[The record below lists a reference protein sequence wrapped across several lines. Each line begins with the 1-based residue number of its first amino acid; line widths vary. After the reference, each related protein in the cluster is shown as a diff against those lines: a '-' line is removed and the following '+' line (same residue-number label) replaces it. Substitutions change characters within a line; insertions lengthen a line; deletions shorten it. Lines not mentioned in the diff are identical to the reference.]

1 MLDKLKGI
9 EERYEQLGT
18 ELLEVGNDYQR
29 AAEINKE
36 RVDLELIVEK
46 ARAYRQAVKSLE
58 QAKAMLESEK
68 DAELVA
74 LAEADV
80 AELEPKIEVLENEI
94 KGMLVPKD
102 PRDEKDVI
110 MEIRAGTG
118 GDEAAIFAGDLFRM
132 YTRYAEMQRWKS
144 EILSENAIGI
154 GGYKE
159 VIFEIRGRGAYS
171 KLKYESGVHRVQ
183 RVPAT
188 EAQGRIHTSTASVA
202 VLAEVDEVEIEIPE
216 RDIEIEVYRSSGA
229 GGQNVQK
236 NATAVRLIHK
246 PTGMVVTCQDERSQL
261 QNKLRALSIL
271 RARLY
276 EMEEEKRRA
285 ELEADRRSQVGT
297 GERSEKIRTYNFPE
311 NRVSDHRIG
320 YTVHRLG
327 VERLRAGGKALMVF
341 LFVVLGLLLVQNAIG
356 IGMAKML
363 GLDPLMG
370 LIAGSITLSGG
381 HGTGAA
387 WSKLF
392 IERYGFENAT
402 EVAMACA
409 TFGLVLGGLIGG
421 PVARYLVKHSST
433 PEGTPED
440 SVQPSGFEKPESGRL
455 ITSLVMIETIAMIAI
470 CLSLGQLIA
479 GLLSGTVFELP
490 NFVCVLFVGVILS
503 NTLAFTGFYTVFER
517 AVSVL
522 GNVSLS
528 LFLAMALMSLRLWEL
543 ASLALPMLAILA
555 VQTLVM
561 ALYAIFVTYRVMGKN
576 YDAAVLAAGHCGFG
590 MGATPTAIAN
600 MQAITDRFGPSH
612 LAFLV
617 VPMVGAFFIDIANA
631 IVIKLYLLLPVFP
644 AVG

>member
-1 MLDKLKGI
+1 
-9 EERYEQLGT
+9 
-18 ELLEVGNDYQR
+18 
-29 AAEINKE
+29 
-36 RVDLELIVEK
+36 
-46 ARAYRQAVKSLE
+46 
-58 QAKAMLESEK
+58 
-68 DAELVA
+68 
-74 LAEADV
+74 
-80 AELEPKIEVLENEI
+80 
-94 KGMLVPKD
+94 
-102 PRDEKDVI
+102 
-110 MEIRAGTG
+110 
-118 GDEAAIFAGDLFRM
+118 
-132 YTRYAEMQRWKS
+132 
-144 EILSENAIGI
+144 
-154 GGYKE
+154 
-159 VIFEIRGRGAYS
+159 
-171 KLKYESGVHRVQ
+171 
-183 RVPAT
+183 
-188 EAQGRIHTSTASVA
+188 
-202 VLAEVDEVEIEIPE
+202 
-216 RDIEIEVYRSSGA
+216 
-229 GGQNVQK
+229 
-236 NATAVRLIHK
+236 
-246 PTGMVVTCQDERSQL
+246 
-261 QNKLRALSIL
+261 
-271 RARLY
+271 
-276 EMEEEKRRA
+276 
-285 ELEADRRSQVGT
+285 
-297 GERSEKIRTYNFPE
+297 
-311 NRVSDHRIG
+311 
-320 YTVHRLG
+320 
-327 VERLRAGGKALMVF
+327 
-341 LFVVLGLLLVQNAIG
+341 
-356 IGMAKML
+356 MAKML

-433 PEGTPED
+433 PEGTPDD

-479 GLLSGTVFELP
+479 GLLNGTVFELP

-644 AVG
+644 AIG